1 MTGSWWFDCIYN
13 KMYHHVNYKKIIIG
27 LKRFILW
34 WADCFGYGLW
44 SFRIV
49 SITPKWFE
57 LFLKSSIFNMIELT
71 IKVRLLKFRRK
82 FLIFSLSRIAKS
94 LEVRR
99 IYYSTWQ
106 IRYLIMVDID
116 SKMSEFWYQNNKHQK
131 VN

>member
-1 MTGSWWFDCIYN
+1 
-13 KMYHHVNYKKIIIG
+13 
-27 LKRFILW
+27 
-34 WADCFGYGLW
+34 
-44 SFRIV
+44 
-49 SITPKWFE
+49 
-57 LFLKSSIFNMIELT
+57 MIELT